1 MMTSEQRLRVI
12 QTIWRRAPSLSLR
25 SRMESLRRAQQVVM
39 LGRIL
44 DRISADAGHI
54 VEQSADAAVTQE
66 GLSPAINT
74 TLGKLGHNPA
84 TGSQRMT
91 KKVDLRKLLQKVET
105 AHIGSSELD
114 SGFMSTFHSAPP
126 NVTRSID
133 AAVKLI
139 ETELPGWWWNCGYGA
154 VRNGASLYIP
164 GSSQIRANLPG
175 TRAAPEYGPS
185 PEHLRLLRDPKW
197 GRLFDS
203 GFHCERGSTVPL
215 AMLTVFLEAKIALM
229 CAGPAAS
236 ADKAIRLNK

>member
-1 MMTSEQRLRVI
+1 MMTPEQRLRVI
-12 QTIWRRAPSLSLR
+12 QTIWRRAPNLSLR

-114 SGFMSTFHSAPP
+114 CGFMSTFHSAPP
-126 NVTRSID
+126 
-133 AAVKLI
+133 K
-139 ETELPGWWWNCGYGA
+139 
-154 VRNGASLYIP
+154 
-164 GSSQIRANLPG
+164 
-175 TRAAPEYGPS
+175 
-185 PEHLRLLRDPKW
+185 LRDPKW

>member
-1 MMTSEQRLRVI
+1 MITPEQRRRVI

-25 SRMESLRRAQQVVM
+25 SRMESLRRAQQLVM

-44 DRISADAGHI
+44 DRISADA
-54 VEQSADAAVTQE
+54 ADMTQG
-66 GLSPAINT
+66 GLSPVINT
-74 TLGKLGHNPA
+74 TLGNLGHNSDA
-84 TGSQRMT
+84 GSQRMT

-105 AHIGSSELD
+105 AHIGSPELD
-114 SGFMSTFHSAPP
+114 SEFMSTFRSAPP
-126 NVTRSID
+126 NVTHSID

-164 GSSQIRANLPG
+164 GSSQIRVNLPG

-185 PEHLRLLRDPKW
+185 PEYLRLLRDPKW

-203 GFHCERGSTVPL
+203 GFHCERGGTVPL

-229 CAGPAAS
+229 CAEPAAS

>member
-1 MMTSEQRLRVI
+1 
-12 QTIWRRAPSLSLR
+12 
-25 SRMESLRRAQQVVM
+25 
-39 LGRIL
+39 
-44 DRISADAGHI
+44 
-54 VEQSADAAVTQE
+54 
-66 GLSPAINT
+66 LSPAINT
-74 TLGKLGHNPA
+74 TLGKLEHNPA

-236 ADKAIRLNK
+236 AERSA

>member
-1 MMTSEQRLRVI
+1 MITPEQRLRVI

-25 SRMESLRRAQQVVM
+25 SRMESLRRAQQLVM

-44 DRISADAGHI
+44 DRISADA
-54 VEQSADAAVTQE
+54 ADMTQG
-66 GLSPAINT
+66 GLSPVINT
-74 TLGKLGHNPA
+74 TLGNLGHNSDA
-84 TGSQRMT
+84 GSQRMT

-105 AHIGSSELD
+105 AHIGSPELD
-114 SGFMSTFHSAPP
+114 SEFMSTFHSASP
-126 NVTRSID
+126 NVSSSID

-139 ETELPGWWWNCGYGA
+139 A
-154 VRNGASLYIP
+154 
-164 GSSQIRANLPG
+164 
-175 TRAAPEYGPS
+175 RAAPEYGPS

>member
-1 MMTSEQRLRVI
+1 MITPEQRRRVI

-25 SRMESLRRAQQVVM
+25 SRMESLRRAQQLVM

-44 DRISADAGHI
+44 DRISADA
-54 VEQSADAAVTQE
+54 ADMTQG
-66 GLSPAINT
+66 GLSPVINT
-74 TLGKLGHNPA
+74 TLGNLGHNSDA
-84 TGSQRMT
+84 GSQRMT

-105 AHIGSSELD
+105 AHIGSPELD
-114 SGFMSTFHSAPP
+114 SEVISPFLSAPP
-126 NVTRSID
+126 NVQHSID

-164 GSSQIRANLPG
+164 GSSQIRVNLPG

-185 PEHLRLLRDPKW
+185 PEYLRLLRDPKW

-203 GFHCERGSTVPL
+203 GFHCERGGTVPL
-215 AMLTVFLEAKIALM
+215 AILTVFLEAKIALM
-229 CAGPAAS
+229 CAEPAAS

>member
-1 MMTSEQRLRVI
+1 MMTPEQRLRVI

-74 TLGKLGHNPA
+74 TLGKLEHNPA

-164 GSSQIRANLPG
+164 
-175 TRAAPEYGPS
+175 AP
-185 PEHLRLLRDPKW
+185 
-197 GRLFDS
+197 
-203 GFHCERGSTVPL
+203 
-215 AMLTVFLEAKIALM
+215 AKF
-229 CAGPAAS
+229 
-236 ADKAIRLNK
+236 